1 MDTEPKSKK
10 MIYLKIAMDYG
21 IALLTLLFI
30 VVCIPKIIVFF
41 LPFVIGYVISII
53 ANPIV
58 KFLEKKLNIVRKHGS
73 AIIIVSVILLVCFA
87 IYWIFSIIIG
97 QAIGLIDDMPQTLVS
112 MKEQIN
118 EIINKFYH
126 IYEKLPDFAKNYL
139 SKIKEGF
146 SNSGLEDGS
155 LLSISGAST
164 AVKSVAEVLLSII
177 FTILSAYFFTAEKEN
192 LGDNIDKILPQIWRD
207 KVKMI
212 SSYFTTAVGG
222 YFVAQFKIMIIL
234 VAIMFITFE
243 FMDVNYSF
251 LISLGIGL
259 LDFLPVFG
267 TGAVLWPW
275 AAYTIIVGE
284 YSRGITLVVLY
295 VVCQLVKQ
303 FLQPKVVGDSIGI
316 SSLTTLFLL
325 FIGYKIGGLVGILI
339 ALPLGMVVINL
350 YRAGTFDVLIEDAKF
365 LYTDINEFRTKYTIK
380 RK

>member
-30 VVCIPKIIVFF
+30 VVCIPKIIAFF

-87 IYWIFSIIIG
+87 IYWIFSVIIG

-192 LGDNIDKILPQIWRD
+192 LGDNIDKIVPQIWRD